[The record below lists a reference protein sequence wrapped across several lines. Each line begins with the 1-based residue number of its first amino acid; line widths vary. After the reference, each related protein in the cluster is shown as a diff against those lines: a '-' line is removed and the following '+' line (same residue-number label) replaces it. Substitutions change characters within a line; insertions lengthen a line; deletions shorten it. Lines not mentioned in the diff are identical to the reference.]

1 MRIPALVLTFIAN
14 YSFAAAGYSVPRADL
29 PFHLTPRG
37 GVIVRVNLDAGGA
50 IPFLLDTGAN
60 GSAISESLVTSLR
73 LPIVAK
79 TTVASAIGQKV
90 RLVTRIEHLAMGGVS
105 VNDVLAT
112 VMPDEDFALPDT
124 DGGRVRGIVG
134 QDVLA
139 ALRYTI
145 DYRARRIMFRDLAGE
160 VPRHADVLTLEPCDD
175 RFLVVLPQ
183 GGSTLRL
190 VPDSGSEGLV
200 FFRQVDRAESPI
212 TLTSRAMLS
221 GVTGSRQA
229 MMGRLNVLRIGE
241 TRLTDVPVVIVDRAA
256 TTQSADGLLPL
267 HIFARV
273 TFNGPERQLVIESR
287 F

>member
-14 YSFAAAGYSVPRADL
+14 CSFAAAAHSVPRADL

-37 GVIVRVNLDAGGA
+37 GVIVRVNLDAGSA

-60 GSAISESLVTSLR
+60 GSAISESLVTSLG
-73 LPIVAK
+73 LPIVAR
-79 TTVASAIGQKV
+79 TIVASAIGQKA

-112 VMPDEDFALPDT
+112 VMPDEDFAWPDA
-124 DGGRVRGIVG
+124 DGGRVQGIVG
-134 QDVLA
+134 QDILG

-145 DYRARRIMFRDLAGE
+145 DYRARQIMFRDLAGE
-160 VPRHADVLTLEPCDD
+160 VPRHAAVLTLEPCDD

-200 FFRQVDRAESPI
+200 LFHRDDRAESPI
-212 TLTSRAMLS
+212 TLTGRATLS
-221 GVTGSRQA
+221 GVTGSREA

-256 TTQSADGLLPL
+256 SAQSADGLLPL

>member
-1 MRIPALVLTFIAN
+1 MRIPALVLIFIAN
-14 YSFAAAGYSVPRADL
+14 CSFAAAAHSVPHSEL

-37 GVIVRVNLDAGGA
+37 GVIVRVNLDDGRA

-60 GSAISESLVTSLR
+60 GSAISESLVTSLG
-73 LPIVAK
+73 LPIVAQ
-79 TTVASAIGQKV
+79 TTVASAIGQKA

-112 VMPDEDFALPDT
+112 VMPDQDFALPDA
-124 DGGRVRGIVG
+124 DGGRVQGIVG

-145 DYRARRIMFRDLAGE
+145 DYRARRIIIRDLAGE
-160 VPRHADVLTLEPCDD
+160 VPRHAAVLTLEPCDD

-183 GGSTLRL
+183 GRSTLRL

-200 FFRQVDRAESPI
+200 LFPRDDRAKSPI
-212 TLTSRAMLS
+212 TLTGRATLS
-221 GVTGSRQA
+221 GVTGSREA
-229 MMGRLNVLRIGE
+229 MMGRLNVLHIGE

-256 TTQSADGLLPL
+256 TVQGADGLLPL